1 MIRQPLQT
9 VLARTR
15 PDINRATDGIA
26 SSLRHFS
33 IAQRLSSP
41 ENNDSNASR
50 RQRDIKAVDELI
62 AMGESA
68 VNQIQSPDKSQD
80 QPRPFSGAAPPPNR
94 PSNIISVKSLPRG
107 GFQGI
112 RRYDPGAGRTG
123 APPSTGNT
131 SNREAGPLIR
141 GGFRGPGGRTVG
153 GAGGARGRRGRGGRG
168 GARRRRP
175 ARSEEDEETAA
186 REKAEDEYYVSKEER
201 AWFAARAE
209 GVERPFQPQ
218 LTLESLAGYGPAV
231 ATSGTPFAWGGT
243 AIRQARVLGGGRPYH
258 EDDRVLPE
266 DAVKAFREG
275 PGVFFATPEA
285 KEWARRFGSR
295 KVKFEAPPEETRQ
308 AVLEAA
314 LLGKYDG
321 PQYADPADTV
331 PAVHTIATV
340 RNYVKRDNSWY
351 AAGERALEEKVKS
364 LLPGGQGGLNS
375 AGAGD
380 ARSKA

>member
-15 PDINRATDGIA
+15 PDISRVTDGIA

-33 IAQRLSSP
+33 VAQRLSSP
-41 ENNDSNASR
+41 ENDDSYISR
-50 RQRDIKAVDELI
+50 RQRDVKAVNELI
-62 AMGESA
+62 AMGEST
-68 VNQIQSPDKSQD
+68 VNQIQSSDNSQD
-80 QPRPFSGAAPPPNR
+80 QPRPLSGAAPSPNR
-94 PSNIISVKSLPRG
+94 PSNIISVKSLPRA

-123 APPSTGNT
+123 ALPLTGN
-131 SNREAGPLIR
+131 SSGWGAGPVTR
-141 GGFRGPGGRTVG
+141 GGFRGRGGRIVG
-153 GAGGARGRRGRGGRG
+153 GAGGARGGRGRGGRG

-175 ARSEEDEETAA
+175 ARSEEDEEAAA
-186 REKAEDEYYVSKEER
+186 REKTEDEYYVSKEER

-231 ATSGTPFAWGGT
+231 ATSGTPFARGET
-243 AIRQARVLGGGRPYH
+243 VIRQARVLGGGRPYH
-258 EDDRVLPE
+258 EDDRVPPE
-266 DAVKAFREG
+266 DALKAFREG
-275 PGVFFATPEA
+275 TGVFFATPEA
-285 KEWARRFGSR
+285 KEWTRRFGPR
-295 KVKFEAPPEETRQ
+295 KVTFEAPPEETRQ
-308 AVLEAA
+308 AVLEDA

-321 PQYADPADTV
+321 PQYADPAD
-331 PAVHTIATV
+331 TIATV

-351 AAGERALEEKVKS
+351 AAGERVLEEKVKS
-364 LLPGGQGGLNS
+364 LLPDGWGRPGG

-380 ARSKA
+380 ARPKA

>member
-15 PDINRATDGIA
+15 PELNRVTDDIA
-26 SSLRHFS
+26 SSLRRFS

-41 ENNDSNASR
+41 ENNDNNASR
-50 RQRDIKAVDELI
+50 RQRDVKAVDELI
-62 AMGESA
+62 AMGEST

-94 PSNIISVKSLPRG
+94 PSNIISVTSLPRG

-112 RRYDPGAGRTG
+112 RRYDPGTGRTG
-123 APPSTGNT
+123 APPPTGNT
-131 SNREAGPLIR
+131 SGWGAGPVIR
-141 GGFRGPGGRTVG
+141 GGLRGRGGRTVG
-153 GAGGARGRRGRGGRG
+153 GAGGASGGRG
-168 GARRRRP
+168 RARRRRP
-175 ARSEEDEETAA
+175 ARSEEDVETTA
-186 REKAEDEYYVSKEER
+186 REKAEDEYYVLKEER
-201 AWFAARAE
+201 AWFATQAE

-231 ATSGTPFAWGGT
+231 ATSGTPFARGET
-243 AIRQARVLGGGRPYH
+243 VIRQARVLGGGRPYH
-258 EDDRVLPE
+258 EDDLVLPE

-275 PGVFFATPEA
+275 TGVFFATPEA
-285 KEWARRFGSR
+285 KEWTRRFGPR
-295 KVKFEAPPEETRQ
+295 KVTFEAPPEETRQ

-321 PQYADPADTV
+321 PQYADPAGTT
-331 PAVHTIATV
+331 ATAHTIATV

-351 AAGERALEEKVKS
+351 AAGERVLEEKVKS
-364 LLPGGQGGLNS
+364 LLPDGQGGPNS

>member
-9 VLARTR
+9 VLSRTR
-15 PDINRATDGIA
+15 PDINRVTDGIA

-33 IAQRLSSP
+33 IAQRLSSS
-41 ENNDSNASR
+41 ENNDNNASSR
-50 RQRDIKAVDELI
+50 RQRDAKAVDELI
-62 AMGESA
+62 AMGETA
-68 VNQIQSPDKSQD
+68 VNQIQSPIRSQD
-80 QPRPFSGAAPPPNR
+80 QPGPLSGATPSSGR

-131 SNREAGPLIR
+131 GGRGAGPVIR
-141 GGFRGPGGRTVG
+141 GGFRGRGGRTLG
-153 GAGGARGRRGRGGRG
+153 GAGAARGGRGRGGRG
-168 GARRRRP
+168 GARRRRR
-175 ARSEEDEETAA
+175 ARSEEDEEAA
-186 REKAEDEYYVSKEER
+186 AKEKAEDEYYVSKEER
-201 AWFAARAE
+201 AWFEARAE

-231 ATSGTPFAWGGT
+231 ATSGTPFARGET

-258 EDDRVLPE
+258 EDDRVPPE

-275 PGVFFATPEA
+275 TGVFFASPEA

-295 KVKFEAPPEETRQ
+295 KVTFEPPPEETRQ

-321 PQYADPADTV
+321 PQYADPADT
-331 PAVHTIATV
+331 IATV

-351 AAGERALEEKVKS
+351 AAGERVLEEKIKS
-364 LLPGGQGGLNS
+364 LLPGER
-375 AGAGD
+375 GALKSPGAD
-380 ARSKA
+380 GARPKG

>member
-1 MIRQPLQT
+1 MIRQPLRT
-9 VLARTR
+9 VLARMR

-26 SSLRHFS
+26 SLLRHFS

-41 ENNDSNASR
+41 ENNDNNASR
-50 RQRDIKAVDELI
+50 RQRDVRAVDELI
-62 AMGESA
+62 AMGEST
-68 VNQIQSPDKSQD
+68 VNQIQRPDKSQE
-80 QPRPFSGAAPPPNR
+80 QPRPFSGAAPSPNR
-94 PSNIISVKSLPRG
+94 PSNIISVTSLPRG

-123 APPSTGNT
+123 APPSTGST
-131 SNREAGPLIR
+131 SGRGAGPVIR
-141 GGFRGPGGRTVG
+141 DGFRGRGGRTVG
-153 GAGGARGRRGRGGRG
+153 GAGGARGGRDRGGRG

-175 ARSEEDEETAA
+175 ARSEDEETAA

-218 LTLESLAGYGPAV
+218 LTFESLAGYGPAV
-231 ATSGTPFAWGGT
+231 AMSGTPFAWGET

-275 PGVFFATPEA
+275 TGVFFATPEA
-285 KEWARRFGSR
+285 KEWTRRFGPR
-295 KVKFEAPPEETRQ
+295 KVTFEAPPEETRQ

-321 PQYADPADTV
+321 PQYADPADTT
-331 PAVHTIATV
+331 AAAHTIATV

-364 LLPGGQGGLNS
+364 LLPDGHGGLNS

>member
-1 MIRQPLQT
+1 MIRQHLQAAL
-9 VLARTR
+9 VRTR

-33 IAQRLSSP
+33 VAQRLTSS
-41 ENNDSNASR
+41 ENNDNNASSR
-50 RQRDIKAVDELI
+50 RQRDAKAVDELI
-62 AMGESA
+62 AMGETA
-68 VNQIQSPDKSQD
+68 VNQIQSPDRSQD
-80 QPRPFSGAAPPPNR
+80 QPRPFSGAAPSPSQ

-131 SNREAGPLIR
+131 GGLGAGPVIR
-141 GGFRGPGGRTVG
+141 GGFRGRGGRTVG
-153 GAGGARGRRGRGGRG
+153 GAGGAGGVRGGRG

-175 ARSEEDEETAA
+175 ARSEEDEAAAA

-201 AWFAARAE
+201 EWFAARAE

-231 ATSGTPFAWGGT
+231 ATSGTPFARGET
-243 AIRQARVLGGGRPYH
+243 VIRQARVLGGGRPYH
-258 EDDRVLPE
+258 EDDRVPPE
-266 DAVKAFREG
+266 DALRAFREG
-275 PGVFFATPEA
+275 TGVFFATPEA
-285 KEWARRFGSR
+285 KEWTRRFGSR
-295 KVKFEAPPEETRQ
+295 KATFGAPPEETRQ

-321 PQYADPADTV
+321 PRYAEPAD
-331 PAVHTIATV
+331 TIATV

-351 AAGERALEEKVKS
+351 AAGERALQEKIES
-364 LLPGGQGGLNS
+364 LLPDGRGG
-375 AGAGD
+375 A
-380 ARSKA
+380 